1 MRLSGEVV
9 SCLRGGG
16 TSWGR
21 DGRYIYAYY
30 TCIFIYENAYP
41 IYIYSRPCIS
51 TTSMNQYRNTN
62 IKLTKPHSNPLMPPL
77 NPLQPNNQPL
87 LNNNPHQDPRPL
99 LYHTQIPQ
107 SQFPKHL
114 HGIFHWCFGGETYR
128 CAIYELR
135 EIRFTIFTV
144 FFYGLAQEAD
154 LASGRVEF
162 IETEIEF
169 GFGNVALKHV
179 GIFLDE
185 DEAGVEEAAGF
196 EFVEFGEEEGAGD
209 EV

>member
-1 MRLSGEVV
+1 M
-9 SCLRGGG
+9 
-16 TSWGR
+16 
-21 DGRYIYAYY
+21 
-30 TCIFIYENAYP
+30 
-41 IYIYSRPCIS
+41 
-51 TTSMNQYRNTN
+51 
-62 IKLTKPHSNPLMPPL
+62 
-77 NPLQPNNQPL
+77 
-87 LNNNPHQDPRPL
+87 
-99 LYHTQIPQ
+99 
-107 SQFPKHL
+107 
-114 HGIFHWCFGGETYR
+114 
-128 CAIYELR
+128 R

-154 LASGRVEF
+154 RGGGGVEF